1 METEY
6 EKRIS
11 KIKKWIAFFIPYD
24 SKIRVFVKMLLQLV
38 RHPRQLLYYLHPQKI
53 ARVFYYL
60 RHGGVT
66 QVSRILDE
74 RLLMGADLK
83 LEISLDKP
91 INGNQVEDYPVLEFY
106 SATCPQV
113 SIIIPVFNQFEFT
126 YNCLRSIL
134 KNSGRKIPYEVIL
147 ADDCSTDITCQ
158 IEQVVKN
165 IRYIRTPEN
174 YRFLKNCNYAA
185 REARGRYLLFLN
197 NDTQVQE
204 NWLEPLVSLLDKNP
218 SIGMTGSKLV
228 YPDGRLQEAG
238 GILWKDGSAW
248 NFGHGNNP
256 ALPEYCYVKNVDY
269 ISGASIMIR
278 KDLWEKLGG
287 FDETF
292 APAYCEDSD
301 LAFSVRKAGFKVVL
315 QPKSVVVHFEG
326 QSNGTDLTEGVKAY
340 QVINQ
345 KKFYE
350 KWKSVLEME
359 HLDNGTDVFLARDR
373 SQSRKRILVI
383 DHMVPKYDNDAG
395 AKNVFM
401 YTKIFSELGLKVT
414 FLPADYY
421 PYEPY
426 TQELEQ
432 MGIEVLY
439 GNYYFKYWK
448 EWLTENVRYF
458 DYIYVNRP
466 HIAIRFMELLKKYA
480 TGKIIYF
487 GHDLHY
493 LREQR
498 EYEIQHNPELLKS
511 IEKWRKTEFYLMNAA
526 DVVYVVGD
534 YEKSVL
540 EQELPQKTIRN
551 IPIFIYEEQEESFN
565 EDVGRRK
572 DLLFVGG
579 FNHPPNIDA
588 VLWFAQTIFPE
599 ILRKYPDIR
608 WYIVGSNPTEEVKR
622 LADKHIVITGFV
634 SDEELKRYYKT
645 CRLAIVP
652 LRYGA
657 GVKGKVI
664 ESIYYHCPM
673 LTTPVGAEGIS
684 TKEQVFAVANA
695 DDTMAEA
702 ILKLYEDEK
711 KLRTMINGCASY
723 INKYYTKKQAMD
735 IILQDIQPEREE
747 ITQ

>member
-1 METEY
+1 M
-6 EKRIS
+6 
-11 KIKKWIAFFIPYD
+11 IPYE
-24 SKIRVFVKMLLQLV
+24 SKIRVFAKMLVQLV
-38 RHPRQLLYYLHPQKI
+38 SHPRQLLYYLRPQKI

-60 RHGGVT
+60 HHGGVT

-83 LEISLDKP
+83 LDIQIEKIAKRER
-91 INGNQVEDYPVLEFY
+91 IEEYPVLEFK
-106 SATCPQV
+106 AEEQPKV
-113 SIIIPVFNQFEFT
+113 SIIIPVYNQFDLT
-126 YNCLRSIL
+126 YACLRSIF
-134 KNSGRKIPYEVIL
+134 KFSGEICYEIIL
-147 ADDCSTDITCQ
+147 ADDCSTDMTCE
-158 IEQVVKN
+158 IKKIAPN
-165 IRYIRTPEN
+165 IKCVRTSEN

-185 REARGRYLLFLN
+185 KYAKGHYILFLN
-197 NDTQVQE
+197 NDTQVQK

-269 ISGASIMIR
+269 ISGAAIMIR

-301 LAFSVRKAGFKVVL
+301 LAFSVRKAGFEVVL

-326 QSNGTDLTEGVKAY
+326 QSNGTDLAEGLKAY
-340 QVINQ
+340 QVVNQ
-345 KKFYE
+345 RKLYE
-350 KWKSVLEME
+350 KWKSILEME
-359 HLDNGTDVFLARDR
+359 HLDNGKDVFLARDR

-448 EWLTENVRYF
+448 EWLIENVHYF

-466 HIAIRFMELLKKYA
+466 HIAIRFMEILKEHA

-498 EYEIQHNPELLKS
+498 EYDIQHNPELLKS
-511 IEKWRKTEFYLMNAA
+511 IEKWRKMEFYLMNAA

-551 IPIFIYEEQEESFN
+551 IPIFIYEEQEESCN
-565 EDVGRRK
+565 EDIGGRK

-588 VLWFAQTIFPE
+588 VLWFAQTIFPQ

-622 LADKHIVITGFV
+622 LADDHIVITGFV
-634 SDEELKRYYKT
+634 SDEELKRYYKI

-684 TKEQVFAVANA
+684 TEEQIFAVTDA
-695 DDTMAEA
+695 DDTMVDA
-702 ILKLYEDEK
+702 ILELYEDEK
-711 KLRTMINGCASY
+711 RLQTMIKGCASY

-735 IILQDIQPEREE
+735 IILQDIQPE
-747 ITQ
+747 